1 MTFLRAGVRIPV
13 ELPALISWKNRAG
26 KPMRAVGKTAMMS
39 GNGLFVAV
47 HVRLP
52 HETPVIITVNL
63 PLELTKVPLQLLCQG
78 RVVRQEKSGAISG
91 IGATIDE
98 YHFRPA
104 ERPV

>member
-13 ELPALISWKNRAG
+13 ELPAQVSWKNRAG
-26 KPMRAVGKTAMMS
+26 KPRRATGKTAMMS

-47 HVRLP
+47 HLRLP
-52 HETPVIITVNL
+52 HETAVSITVNL
-63 PLELTKVPLQLLCQG
+63 PLELTKVPLQLLCHG
-78 RVVRQEKSGAISG
+78 RVVRQEKSETLSG

-104 ERPV
+104 QRPV